1 MRHGWRSALEAP
13 PMKGANSRYRS
24 PGERPILV
32 DRSVE
37 ILTLF
42 QQVAADKTKPSI
54 SCRDLGWNAPWHGK
68 CNMFLV
74 DCRKSWGVG
83 LYQLNATKEKV
94 AE

>member
-1 MRHGWRSALEAP
+1 MRHGWLSALEAP

-37 ILTLF
+37 ILTPF
-42 QQVAADKTKPSI
+42 QQVAAHKTKPSI
-54 SCRDLGWNAPWHGK
+54 SCRNPGWNAPWHAK

-74 DCRKSWGVG
+74 DLPKIMGFGSLR
-83 LYQLNATKEKV
+83 N
-94 AE
+94 